1 MVSLLSLEID
11 SKLRVPNIRDTK
23 GKDYSLSLAKCP
35 QPPRPSST
43 PANNNSRMSQN
54 DFEVTVSMIT
64 STDTGGTSSSED
76 EDGADSPKII
86 KPSPIRLNPG
96 FDPVWRPF

>member
-1 MVSLLSLEID
+1 
-11 SKLRVPNIRDTK
+11 
-23 GKDYSLSLAKCP
+23 
-35 QPPRPSST
+35 
-43 PANNNSRMSQN
+43 MSQN